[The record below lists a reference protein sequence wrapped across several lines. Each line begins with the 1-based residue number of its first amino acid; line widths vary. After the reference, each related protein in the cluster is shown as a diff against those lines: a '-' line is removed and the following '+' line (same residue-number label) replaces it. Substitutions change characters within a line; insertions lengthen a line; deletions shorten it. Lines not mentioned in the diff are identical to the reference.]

1 MKLFLVSPLHEF
13 RANIDPDGIDR
24 RGYKIL
30 VAQIRWAREQL
41 ENLGYEVVDVLET
54 ADVPSGLSTEMLRKM
69 LCSTAF
75 LNILDKNIRRTVSE
89 CQGIVK
95 MPECRAV
102 RSALLNT
109 VELEAAVRGVKTAW
123 LWEILGTSEGS
134 VLRILADVEASLED
148 ERTLERIPVMSR
160 GARTR

>member
-69 LCSTAF
+69 LCSTTF

-134 VLRILADVEASLED
+134 VLRILADVEAALED